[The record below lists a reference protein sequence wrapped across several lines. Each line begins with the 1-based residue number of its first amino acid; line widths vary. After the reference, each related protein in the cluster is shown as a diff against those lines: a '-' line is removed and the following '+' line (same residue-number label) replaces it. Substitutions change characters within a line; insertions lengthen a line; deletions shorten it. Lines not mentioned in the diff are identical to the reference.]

1 MTKNYLLSG
10 VFCLLASAAMADV
23 SDGLS
28 LLEAGDVAGAAKAFA
43 VAYDSNDAEGAFYL
57 GRLFE
62 LGLGTDQDE
71 TRAANLYSAA
81 AEKGS
86 ASAQLRLGLIYHE
99 GRILLRD
106 YVEGT
111 RLICAAADAEHAEG
125 QLNCGLAYQ
134 TGLGVEQDAERAAS
148 YLELASAQGSIAALN
163 VLGQLYTSEDDHAK
177 GAQYFLQA
185 AELGNALGMYEY
197 AGYLAADDSGEGSGE
212 DSGNLIEAYAYAS
225 LAMVRGLTDA
235 ATLLNTLEARMN
247 PEDVLAGQARA
258 RAWTDIRIA
267 QAEEQ

>member
-1 MTKNYLLSG
+1 MTKTYLLGCAFS
-10 VFCLLASAAMADV
+10 LIASTAFADV
-23 SDGLS
+23 SEGLS
-28 LLEAGDVAGAAKAFA
+28 LLEAGDVAGAAEAFA
-43 VAYDSNDAEGAFYL
+43 TAYDADDAEGAFYL

-86 ASAQLRLGLIYHE
+86 AQAQVRLGLIYHE

-111 RLICAAADAEHAEG
+111 RLICAAAEADHAEG

-134 TGLGVEQDAERAAS
+134 TGLGVDQDAERAAS
-148 YLELASAQGSIAALN
+148 YLEQASAQGNIAALN
-163 VLGQLYTSEDDHAK
+163 VLGQLHTTEGDSAK
-177 GAQYFLQA
+177 GAEYFLQA
-185 AELGNALGMYEY
+185 AELGNALGMFEY
-197 AGYLAADDSGEGSGE
+197 ASYLASQDEG
-212 DSGNLIEAYAYAS
+212 DLTEAYAYAS

-235 ATLLNTLEARMN
+235 GALLDGLEAQMDAS
-247 PEDVLAGQARA
+247 DVLAGQARA
-258 RAWTDIRIA
+258 REWTNTRIA
-267 QAEEQ
+267 QAEE

>member
-1 MTKNYLLSG
+1 MTKTYLLGG
-10 VFCLLASAAMADV
+10 VFSLLASTAFADV
-23 SDGLS
+23 SEGLS
-28 LLEAGDVAGAAKAFA
+28 LLESGDVAGAAEAFA

-86 ASAQLRLGLIYHE
+86 AQAQVRLGLIYHE

-111 RLICAAADAEHAEG
+111 RLICAAAEADHAEG

-134 TGLGVEQDAERAAS
+134 TGLGVDQDAERAAS
-148 YLELASAQGSIAALN
+148 YLEEASAQGSIAALN
-163 VLGQLYTSEDDHAK
+163 VLGQLHTSEGDGSK
-177 GAQYFLQA
+177 GAEYFLQA

-197 AGYLAADDSGEGSGE
+197 AGYLAAQE
-212 DSGNLIEAYAYAS
+212 DGNLTEAYAYAS
-225 LAMVRGLTDA
+225 LAMVRGLNDA
-235 ATLLNTLEARMN
+235 GALLDDLEARMDST
-247 PEDVLAGQARA
+247 DVLAGQARA
-258 RAWTDIRIA
+258 RDWTNTRIA
-267 QAEEQ
+267 QAEE

>member
-1 MTKNYLLSG
+1 MSKNYFLSG
-10 VFCLLASAAMADV
+10 VFCLFASVAVADV
-23 SDGLS
+23 SEGLS
-28 LLEAGDVAGAAKAFA
+28 LLEAGDVAGAAEAFA

-86 ASAQLRLGLIYHE
+86 AAAQLRLGLIYHE

-148 YLELASAQGSIAALN
+148 YLEKASAQGSIAALN
-163 VLGQLYTSEDDHAK
+163 VLGQLYTSKDDRAK
-177 GAQYFLQA
+177 GAQYFFQA

-197 AGYLAADDSGEGSGE
+197 AGYLAADDGGG
-212 DSGNLIEAYAYAS
+212 DLIEAYAYAS

-235 ATLLNTLEARMN
+235 VTLLNGLEARMS
-247 PEDVLAGQARA
+247 PEDILTGQARA